1 MIPITLTALS
11 GLAAVAFLLVLAI
24 CAIRIAVTLES
35 IGAREPSFASKG
47 SMSFL
52 SKISLGVRAIEGQCS
67 HLGKQVTDLNRD
79 LKPLA
84 EGLVAVQTQL
94 VTARQLID
102 KQQG

>member
-1 MIPITLTALS
+1 MTPVALTALS
-11 GLAAVAFLLVLAI
+11 ALAAVAFLLVLAI
-24 CAIRIAVTLES
+24 CATRIAGTLES
-35 IGAREPSFASKG
+35 IGAREPSSKSMG

-84 EGLVAVQTQL
+84 EGLVAIQL
-94 VTARQLID
+94 QLATTRQAIEE
-102 KQQG
+102 QRG

>member
-1 MIPITLTALS
+1 MYAVLLTVLS
-11 GLAAVAFLLVLAI
+11 AIVAVAFLLVLAV
-24 CAIRIAVTLES
+24 CATRVAETLES
-35 IGAREPSFASKG
+35 IGAREPSPKNNG

-52 SKISLGVRAIEGQCS
+52 AKISLGVRAIEGQCI

-84 EGLVAVQTQL
+84 EGLIAIQDRLATV
-94 VTARQLID
+94 RQSID